1 MKKLILHETQI
12 EAINACNKSLKK
24 GKNKMA
30 LIMATASGKTIVA
43 ISLIEKYLKAHRSA
57 KVLFVSHLEEIWSH
71 TKKTFDKYLPEDM
84 SSVYAGADRNA
95 DTSIVLASVRS
106 LYNDIFNKK
115 PLFKKDEFDFIV
127 VDEFHHSGADTWEA
141 ILKYFKPQI
150 LLGMSCLK
158 ERNDDREFLHYFGNN
173 IIYELD
179 TVTAIE
185 KKAIAP
191 LKYYAVNT
199 IPETPYPLHINGKV
213 YEEHDQNRSLT
224 IKGKNAKIVETHFVK
239 HTKKLVDEYI
249 KLAVGKKAIVFCT
262 TIKHAT
268 KTTKIFNQKGI
279 KAVAIHSTREG
290 IKGSSSEEMKEKTE
304 DFRADK
310 YMVACTIDKWLEGA
324 DFPDVEVGMFMRP
337 TASWSVWCQSR
348 GRILRKSPNK
358 KFGIILDCVGSYKYI
373 KIYRNLKIEHNI
385 WLSNRL
391 HKTVPEGMADWSTNA
406 LIDLNRELKEV
417 YREMALEGSLGGM
430 LEGTKHKDSV
440 IYDMGDFE
448 IVTDEID
455 DIFYRTGEAE
465 PTHEVIKKA
474 WDGYKEKC
482 ENKKQKPSATGFCRY
497 YGHDSN
503 KLINSIVSKNR

>member
-1 MKKLILHETQI
+1 MYKLVLHTTQE
-12 EAINACNKSLKK
+12 EAIKRFNNSLKNR
-24 GKNKMA
+24 KNKMA

-43 ISLIEKYLKAHRSA
+43 ISLIKKYLYTHKTA
-57 KVLFVSHLEEIWSH
+57 KVLFISHLEEIWSH
-71 TKKTFDKYLPEDM
+71 TKKTFDLYIPENM
-84 SSVYAGADRNA
+84 SSIYAGTERNA
-95 DTSIVLASVRS
+95 GTNIVLASVRS

-115 PLFKKDEFDFIV
+115 SLFKKSEFDFII

-141 ILKYFKPQI
+141 ILKYFKPKI

-199 IPETPYPLHINGKV
+199 VPETPYPLHINGKV

-224 IKGKNAKIVETHFVK
+224 IKGKNAKIIETHFVK
-239 HTKKLVDEYI
+239 HTKKLVDEYT
-249 KLAVGKKAIVFCT
+249 KLAIGKKAITFCT
-262 TIKHAT
+262 TIKHAIQT
-268 KTTKIFNQKGI
+268 AKIFNQKGI
-279 KAVAIHSTREG
+279 KAIAIHSPVEG
-290 IKGSSSEEMKEKTE
+290 VKGSSPEEMKEKTE

-310 YMVACTIDKWLEGA
+310 YTVACTIDKWLEGA

-358 KFGIILDCVGSYKYI
+358 QFGMVLDCVGSYKYI

-385 WLSNRL
+385 WLAHRL
-391 HKTVPEGMADWSTNA
+391 DKPVPEGMADWSTNA
-406 LIDLNRELKEV
+406 LIDLNRELKEE
-417 YREMALEGSLGGM
+417 YRDMMLEDSLGGM
-430 LEGTKHKDSV
+430 LEGTKHKESV

-474 WDGYKEKC
+474 WDDYKVKC
-482 ENKKQKPSATGFCRY
+482 ENKKHKPSAMGFCRY
-497 YGHDSN
+497 YGHDSHKVIKSVVGRN
-503 KLINSIVSKNR
+503 G